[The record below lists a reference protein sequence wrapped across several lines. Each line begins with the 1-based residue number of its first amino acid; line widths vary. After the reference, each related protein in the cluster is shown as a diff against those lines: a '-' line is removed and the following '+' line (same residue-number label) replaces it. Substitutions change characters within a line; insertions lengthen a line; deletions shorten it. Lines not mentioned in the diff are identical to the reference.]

1 VDDRKLVFKHYCLT
15 WGPIDVL
22 STVPFDLIG
31 EAFLDDNALFLRT
44 FRLFRVLRMVRLLKL
59 ARLLKMRKTLAALE
73 GIWTVHTGVFR
84 LFRLIAEVMFI
95 AHLLAC
101 MWHFIPLLEAPPT
114 SGRSSWFN
122 VAGIDDSTALS
133 TRYTIA
139 LYVVSAVMACSTW
152 CHAFGTSLYRYW
164 STKTMMSVG
173 YGDVHA
179 VSTAERIYSI
189 FTQVNP
195 RLAFALHRCSNSP
208 CAAYPC
214 RAPSVSVYP
223 PSVSSLPT
231 YHRSLAR
238 SMCGGPPSQSDCRK
252 CASTFMT
259 ARCRSICSAAS

>member
-1 VDDRKLVFKHYCLT
+1 MDDRKLVFKHYCLT

-114 SGRSSWFN
+114 SGRRSAQRHDLAAKETVRCDAMVHRV
-122 VAGIDDSTALS
+122 VALAH
-133 TRYTIA
+133 
-139 LYVVSAVMACSTW
+139 VVV
-152 CHAFGTSLYRYW
+152 
-164 STKTMMSVG
+164 
-173 YGDVHA
+173 
-179 VSTAERIYSI
+179 
-189 FTQVNP
+189 
-195 RLAFALHRCSNSP
+195 
-208 CAAYPC
+208 
-214 RAPSVSVYP
+214 
-223 PSVSSLPT
+223 LP
-231 YHRSLAR
+231 
-238 SMCGGPPSQSDCRK
+238 
-252 CASTFMT
+252 F
-259 ARCRSICSAAS
+259 